1 MANKTTA
8 RDFSK
13 FFLEKKLLT
22 KNLVFRPKMQPDLQ
36 LLNVRTREYQE
47 SICRSVW
54 VRSSC
59 NEIRIADRVLIPAS
73 GCTKRKYWTFYVVL
87 TLWLEYLLG
96 KATHL
101 KNNTNKC

>member
-47 SICRSVW
+47 SICRSV
-54 VRSSC
+54 
-59 NEIRIADRVLIPAS
+59 
-73 GCTKRKYWTFYVVL
+73 
-87 TLWLEYLLG
+87 
-96 KATHL
+96 
-101 KNNTNKC
+101 